1 MENKR
6 HTLYEKVA
14 EDISHLV
21 NKGTFRVGDRVPSVR
36 KLSQQMN
43 ISITTVLEA
52 YRLLEDRGLIEC
64 KPQSGYYVRPSFSNI
79 TSEPEISK
87 PSAKP
92 TKVNINELA
101 MLVLK
106 NTRNPELIQLGAAI
120 PNPELLPV
128 DRINR
133 TLSAITRRYRIQNIS
148 YEFTPGS
155 KSLRIQI
162 ARRALIAGC
171 SLTPDDIIIT
181 AGCQEAIMLAL
192 RVICKSGDTV
202 AIESPTYYNF
212 LQAIEILGL
221 RALEIPTHPQHGVSI
236 DALRYAIEH
245 NTIRACLFIPN
256 FHNPLGSCMPDEKKK
271 ELVKMLSEYDI
282 PLIEDDI
289 YGDISFSYQRPK
301 VAKAFDKNGN
311 VILCSSFSKTIA
323 PGYRVGWIV
332 PGRFKAEIERL
343 KSISSIATATP
354 TQLAIAEFLANEG
367 YDHLLRKIRK
377 MYAKNTVLMAEA
389 VSRFFPE
396 GTKVTRPAGGH
407 VLWIE
412 LPNAIDAL
420 KFYETAL
427 NAGITIAPGMI
438 FSSQQKYHNFIRL
451 NAAIWNDKI
460 KEASA
465 TLGRIAKGIT
475 QFKEQS

>member
-6 HTLYEKVA
+6 YTLYEKVA

-21 NKGTFRVGDRVPSVR
+21 NQGTFRVGDRIPSVR

-64 KPQSGYYVRPSFSNI
+64 RPQSGYYVRPSFGNI
-79 TSEPEISK
+79 TSEPAISK

-106 NTRNPELIQLGAAI
+106 NTRNPDLIQLGAAI

-155 KSLRIQI
+155 KALRVQI
-162 ARRALIAGC
+162 ARRALTSGC

-181 AGCQEAIMLAL
+181 SGCQEAIMLAL
-192 RVICKSGDTV
+192 RVICRQGDTV

-245 NTIRACLFIPN
+245 NAIRACLFIPN

-271 ELVKMLSEYDI
+271 ELVEMLSEYDI

-301 VAKAFDKNGN
+301 AAKAFDKKGN
-311 VILCSSFSKTIA
+311 VILCSSFSKTVA

-332 PGRFKAEIERL
+332 PGRFRAEIERL

-367 YDHLLRKIRK
+367 YDHHLRKIRK
-377 MYAKNTVLMAEA
+377 MYAKNTVSMAEA
-389 VSRFFPE
+389 VSRLFPE

-407 VLWIE
+407 VLWVE
-412 LPNAIDAL
+412 LPKCLDSL
-420 KFYETAL
+420 KLYEIAL

-438 FSSQQKYHNFIRL
+438 FSSQQRYRNFIRL
-451 NAAIWNDKI
+451 NAAMWNDKI
-460 KEASA
+460 KEAIA
-465 TLGRIAKGIT
+465 TLGRLVKGVT
-475 QFKEQS
+475 LQQ